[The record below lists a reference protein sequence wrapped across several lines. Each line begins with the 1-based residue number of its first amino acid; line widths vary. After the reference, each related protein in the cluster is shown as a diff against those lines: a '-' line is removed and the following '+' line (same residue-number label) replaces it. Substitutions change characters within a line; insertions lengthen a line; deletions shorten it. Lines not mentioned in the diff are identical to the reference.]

1 MEARQET
8 ATTRNL
14 SPPSM
19 VGRTSEAG
27 KMNRASRGPTIPG
40 TLDRADRPDPRHPA
54 TVITKRAIFRIGRK
68 KGDFL
73 TSGDSEAICV
83 RAKYER

>member
-40 TLDRADRPDPRHPA
+40 TLDRADRPDPRH
-54 TVITKRAIFRIGRK
+54 GYYE
-68 KGDFL
+68 KGDFPN
-73 TSGDSEAICV
+73 
-83 RAKYER
+83 RAKKGRFSDIRRF